1 MAMPELDN
9 HSQQPVRFGGCRQL
23 LGQYQ
28 IIGTELERLETT
40 AQRFRAQLESSALR
54 SFQQSL
60 SFISTEVLR
69 AYRED
74 LLDPDIVSTELFI
87 HRGGRA
93 WRMPT
98 VVMGGIAIALA
109 IGLGFASA
117 GASFLFSFSVAFLL
131 AAPFVIAWQY
141 APRETV
147 LRRLRFAHWL
157 SKEIERRGGGSGVR
171 NRIHRVS
178 SYMPPLW
185 SPYVG
190 NGTAS
195 PL

>member
-1 MAMPELDN
+1 MPELDN

-40 AQRFRAQLESSALR
+40 AHRFRSQLETSALR

-60 SFISTEVLR
+60 SFVPTEVLR

-74 LLDPDIVSTELFI
+74 LLDPDIVSAELFI

-93 WRMPT
+93 WRMPA
-98 VVMGGIAIALA
+98 VVIGGIAIALA
-109 IGLGFASA
+109 IGLGLASA

-141 APRETV
+141 APREAMI
-147 LRRLRFAHWL
+147 RRLRFAHWL
-157 SKEIERRGGGSGVR
+157 SKEIERRGGGSSIR
-171 NRIHRVS
+171 SRVGRAG
-178 SYMPPLW
+178 SYVPHLW

-190 NGTAS
+190 NSAAS